1 MSKWL
6 PTLFVIWIAAQRA
19 DGQPLPAPADTVRI
33 ALLLDRGS
41 HYLDRPAP
49 HSPREDSAIQLLAK
63 ALRLSDSLQT
73 DKWKDR
79 TLVLLGT
86 RYTRIGMLKQGKD
99 YLMQVIGDYRKKG
112 DKEQEAEAWL
122 VLGTSLPSKPEASL
136 IDKSQALDSARLS
149 FAKLGHPLRETDAAL
164 EVAKT
169 HLEQGKLDLAQGEL
183 LQVLQQYKTLGYKK
197 LHYTY
202 DLLADVYASRN
213 DEQQELVNRL
223 QSVKSMDSTG
233 DTLKAH
239 YDYARLAVI
248 YRDLN
253 MWNESVRWISRSL
266 ASEKRQYEFGDFY
279 GDMNLLIQDLI
290 KLGRTREALAFLQ
303 KNSQE
308 NPPAQ
313 LAQRVDLNEMYANCY
328 ADLRQYDKAGFYYQE
343 MLRGF
348 EITSFNDRYYSTH
361 VQMVLDF
368 IHYYEVVGVFY
379 VNTKQY
385 DKAKFY
391 LNKILDLPPGSV
403 PPISLMR
410 IHHMQFIVDSA
421 SGNYISAIRQYEMH
435 KKLSDSVFNAAKDK
449 QIAELQIKYNS
460 EKKDQSITTLQMR
473 SQNQAAELQKVNMQR
488 DITIAG
494 IMGLIIITGLAY
506 NGYRNKQRS
515 NTALR
520 IKQIEINEQNLS
532 LQHLLKEKE
541 WLLKEVHHRVKNNLQ
556 IIISLLNTQTD
567 FLDNPSALH
576 AIQDSRERMQAIAL
590 IHQKLYQQDHS
601 TLINMHSYIHE
612 LISYLIS
619 SFNNTGRIYFDL
631 DIDEINL
638 DVSQAVPLGLILNEA
653 ITNAVKYAFP
663 KGGHGTIAVLLNR
676 EGTRDVHLQI
686 ADNGVGFPRN
696 TDLSGK
702 TSLGIQLMKLFAEQ
716 LEGSIRL
723 QSKHGVEI
731 SLHFRQ
737 QFGLV

>member
-6 PTLFVIWIAAQRA
+6 TTLFVIGMAAQRA
-19 DGQPLPAPADTVRI
+19 DGQTFPAPADSARI
-33 ALLLDRGS
+33 ALLLDKGS

-49 HSPREDSAIQLLAK
+49 HSPREDSAIPFFAQ

-73 DKWKDR
+73 DQWKDR

-86 RYTRIGMLKQGKD
+86 RYIRIGMLKQGKD
-99 YLMQVIGDYRKKG
+99 YLLQVIGDYRKKG
-112 DKEQEAEAWL
+112 DKEQEAAAWL
-122 VLGTSLPSKPEASL
+122 VLGTELPAKPEADL
-136 IDKSQALDSARLS
+136 IDKSQALDSAQ
-149 FAKLGHPLRETDAAL
+149 T
-164 EVAKT
+164 
-169 HLEQGKLDLAQGEL
+169 EL
-183 LQVLQQYKTLGYKK
+183 LQVLRQYKTLGYKK
-197 LHYTY
+197 LHNTY
-202 DLLADVYASRN
+202 DLLADVYANRN
-213 DEQQELVNRL
+213 DEQQELVYRL
-223 QSVKSMDSTG
+223 QSVKNMDSTG

-266 ASEKRQYEFGDFY
+266 AAEKRQYEFGDFY
-279 GDMNLLIQDLI
+279 GDMNLLVQDLI
-290 KLGRTREALAFLQ
+290 KLGRTEEALAFLQ

-328 ADLRQYDKAGFYYQE
+328 ADLKQYDKAAHYYRE
-343 MLRGF
+343 MLHGF

-368 IHYYEVVGVFY
+368 IHYYEVVGDFY
-379 VNTKQY
+379 IKTKQY
-385 DKAKFY
+385 DKAKGY

-410 IHHMQFIVDSA
+410 IHHMEFIVDSA
-421 SGNYISAIRQYEMH
+421 SGNYLSAIRQYEIH

-460 EKKDQSITTLQMR
+460 EKKDQSITTLQMK
-473 SQNQAAELQKVNMQR
+473 SQNQAVELQKVNMQR

-494 IMGLIIITGLAY
+494 VVALIIITGLAY

-515 NTALR
+515 NRTLR
-520 IKQIEINEQNLS
+520 IKQIEINEQNMS
-532 LQHLLKEKE
+532 LQHVLKEKE

-663 KGGHGTIAVLLNR
+663 KGDHGTISVLLYR

-731 SLHFRQ
+731 ILHFRQ
-737 QFGLV
+737 QFGT

>member
-1 MSKWL
+1 MAKWF
-6 PTLFVIWIAAQRA
+6 PTFFIVWMAVRPAA
-19 DGQPLPAPADTVRI
+19 GQTPPVPADTARI
-33 ALLLDRGS
+33 AFLLDMGS
-41 HYLDRPAP
+41 HYMDRPAGP
-49 HSPREDSAIQLLAK
+49 SLREDNAIQFFAH
-63 ALRLSDSLQT
+63 ALRLSDSLRLE
-73 DKWKDR
+73 KWKGR
-79 TLVLLGT
+79 TLILLGT
-86 RYTRIGMLKQGKD
+86 RYMRLGMIKQGKD
-99 YLMQVIGDYRKKG
+99 YFLQVIGDCRKKG
-112 DKEQEAEAWL
+112 DIEEEAAAWL
-122 VLGTSLPSKPEASL
+122 TLGTELPEKPEVNMPEKL
-136 IDKSQALDSARLS
+136 QALDSARSL
-149 FAKLGHPLRETDAAL
+149 FVRLGQPLRETDAAL
-164 EVAKT
+164 EVAKA
-169 HLEQGKLDLAQGEL
+169 HLEDGKLDLAQNEL
-183 LQVLQQYKTLGYKK
+183 LQVLGRYKDLGYKK
-197 LHYTY
+197 LHHTY
-202 DLLADVYASRN
+202 DLLADVWAVRN
-213 DEQQELVNRL
+213 DEHTELFYRL
-223 QSVKSMDSTG
+223 QSVNSMDSTG

-239 YDYARLAVI
+239 YYDYARLAVI
-248 YRDLN
+248 YRDLD
-253 MWNESVRWISRSL
+253 MWNESLRWISRSI

-279 GDMNLLIQDLI
+279 GDMNLLVQDLI
-290 KLGRTREALAFLQ
+290 KLGRTPEALAFLQ

-313 LAQRVDLNEMYANCY
+313 LAQRVDLNEMYADCY
-328 ADLRQYDKAGFYYQE
+328 AELKQYDKADHYYQE
-343 MLRGF
+343 MLHDF

-379 VNTKQY
+379 IKTKQF
-385 DKAKFY
+385 DKARVY

-410 IHHMQFIVDSA
+410 IHQMEFIVDSA
-421 SGNYISAIRQYEMH
+421 SGNYVSAIRQYEMH
-435 KKLSDSVFNAAKDK
+435 QKISDSVFNAAKDK
-449 QIAELQIKYNS
+449 QIAELQIRYNT
-460 EKKDQSITTLQMR
+460 EKKDQSISMLQMK
-473 SQNQAAELQKVNMQR
+473 SQKQAVELQQVNMQR

-494 IMGLIIITGLAY
+494 VVALVIIAGLAY

-520 IKQIEINEQNLS
+520 IKQIEINEQNTS

-590 IHQKLYQQDHS
+590 IHQKLYQQEHS

-612 LISYLIS
+612 LISYLVS

-663 KGGHGTIAVLLNR
+663 QGGHGTVSVLLYR
-676 EGTRDVHLQI
+676 EGTGDVLLKI

-716 LEGSIRL
+716 LEGSIRF
-723 QSKHGVEI
+723 QSKEGVEI

-737 QFGLV
+737 QFG

>member
-6 PTLFVIWIAAQRA
+6 PTLFVIWMAAQPA
-19 DGQPLPAPADTVRI
+19 AGQPLPVPADTVRI

-49 HSPREDSAIQLLAK
+49 HSPREDSAIQFLAK

-99 YLMQVIGDYRKKG
+99 YLMQVIGDYHKKG

-122 VLGTSLPSKPEASL
+122 VLGTELPAKPEANIPEKL
-136 IDKSQALDSARLS
+136 QALDSARLS
-149 FAKLGHPLRETDAAL
+149 FVKLGHPLRETDAAL

-183 LQVLQQYKTLGYKK
+183 LQVLQQYNTLGYKK

-213 DEQQELVNRL
+213 DEQQELVYRL

-290 KLGRTREALAFLQ
+290 KLGRTGEALAFLQ

-328 ADLRQYDKAGFYYQE
+328 ADLRQYDKAGYYYQE

-435 KKLSDSVFNAAKDK
+435 KKLSDSVFNGAKDK

-460 EKKDQSITTLQMR
+460 EKKDQSITTLQMK

-520 IKQIEINEQNLS
+520 IKQIEINEQNIS

-663 KGGHGTIAVLLNR
+663 KGGHGTISVLLNR

-696 TDLSGK
+696 IDLSGK